1 MSRLTRSWPSE
12 LEVDVVDSMLS
23 ERMWRG
29 VVVCGEETV
38 VVVSVAESV
47 VEMESWERA
56 WVVVGR
62 VGGVAGI
69 VSWSRGGVNVS
80 LWVCGRGRWGHVD
93 WWYGKEGEVFGQWWR
108 DVVAYKVG
116 VQGVVF

>member
-69 VSWSRGGVNVS
+69 VSWSRGGS
-80 LWVCGRGRWGHVD
+80 M
-93 WWYGKEGEVFGQWWR
+93 
-108 DVVAYKVG
+108 
-116 VQGVVF
+116 

>member
-1 MSRLTRSWPSE
+1 
-12 LEVDVVDSMLS
+12 MLS

-69 VSWSRGGVNVS
+69 VSWSRGGGGVNVS

-93 WWYGKEGEVFGQWWR
+93 WWYGEEGEVFGQWWR